1 MSSQGHLQD
10 FMMGPALHI
19 TARRTHLYED
29 AFAKLSMEG
38 NTSTHVYIHVLHVL
52 LSCDVLCVLLSCDVL
67 HVLLSCDVLHV
78 LLSCDVW
85 TSHRI

>member
-29 AFAKLSMEG
+29 AFSKLSMEG
-38 NTSTHVYIHVLHVL
+38 NTSTSIQLHVL
-52 LSCDVLCVLLSCDVL
+52 LSCDVQHVLSCD
-67 HVLLSCDVLHV
+67 HV